1 MNINVDMDISTV
13 ARYAVPV
20 LCFVIVAYCV
30 KHLLQ
35 SKAPKVTPA
44 SLIDELT
51 GDEYLITNW
60 ETSVGRSNA
69 CDIVLNYPSVSRFH
83 AVISKHKKGWIITDT
98 NSSSGTTIG
107 KTKVERSAVVND
119 GDTVSFGGIVLRF
132 RIK

>member
-1 MNINVDMDISTV
+1 MDLMTV
-13 ARYAVPV
+13 VRYLIPV
-20 LCFVIVAYCV
+20 LCLIIIAYCI

-44 SLIDELT
+44 CLIDELT
-51 GDEYLITNW
+51 GAEYLITNW

-69 CDIVLNYPSVSRFH
+69 CDIEQNYPSVSRYH
-83 AVISKHKKGWIITDT
+83 AVISKHKKGWGLTDT

-107 KTKVERSAVVND
+107 KTKVERTAVIND
-119 GDTVSFGGIVLRF
+119 GDIVSFGGIVLRF

>member
-1 MNINVDMDISTV
+1 MNINIDFDISTA
-13 ARYAVPV
+13 ARYIIPV
-20 LCFVIVAYCV
+20 LCLIITAYCI

-51 GDEYLITNW
+51 GDEYLSTNW

-69 CDIVLNYPSVSRFH
+69 CDIVLDYPSVSRFH